1 MLYIISFWKNYF
13 CMHGGE
19 LQWVFFIAR
28 NLHLL
33 FIRLA
38 KYQIPWLEQKI
49 HLRIKLDHSSSPFS
63 SIMQTYLPLIH
74 CYMSNSL
81 LSLWIKHWWIY
92 VLNVRKYVDVHFSLK
107 SGCCTKTLTNI
118 NTWIRKLKPFLTI
131 TCKCLCKNNIYVLGM
146 YNLHFL
152 IIFYRKIKFVYVKNI
167 TKQTG
172 KWL

>member
-1 MLYIISFWKNYF
+1 M
-13 CMHGGE
+13 G
-19 LQWVFFIAR
+19 FFYCKKPALVIYKG
-28 NLHLL
+28 LL
-33 FIRLA
+33 NIRYPDLS
-38 KYQIPWLEQKI
+38 KKI
-49 HLRIKLDHSSSPFS
+49 HLGIKLDHSSSPFS

>member
-1 MLYIISFWKNYF
+1 M
-13 CMHGGE
+13 G
-19 LQWVFFIAR
+19 FFYCKKPALVIYKG
-28 NLHLL
+28 LL
-33 FIRLA
+33 NIR
-38 KYQIPWLEQKI
+38 YPSWLEQKI
-49 HLRIKLDHSSSPFS
+49 HLGIKLDHSSSPFS

-107 SGCCTKTLTNI
+107 SGCCTITLTNI